1 MGRIANVTNGAVSG
15 KVGPVVY
22 YEMKG
27 KAYVRAAMMPRAKG
41 SWSAEQT
48 GVRKKVSQV
57 AAIWRQLDKNP
68 VKEIWARAAEQMS
81 AYNLFLKTNLPAF
94 KGEEMQ
100 ADPEFFHLTAGA
112 LPLPHH
118 LNAEVLEGNTTKWQV
133 SWKDDSG
140 YQLSQAEDELMV
152 IFAHDGKFT
161 HPVATGA
168 HRSQEKALIQV
179 PAEIKNLQGIHLFFA
194 AAKRGIYSADQ
205 FFGVER

>member
-48 GVRKKVSQV
+48 GVRKKVSRV

-68 VKEIWARAAEQMS
+68 VKEIWAKAAEQMS

-94 KGEEMQ
+94 KGGAIQ
-100 ADPEFFHLTAGA
+100 PDPEFFHLTAGQ

-118 LNAEVLEGNTTKWQV
+118 LNAAIVPENGSTWQII
-133 SWKDDSG
+133 WKDDSG
-140 YQLSQAEDELMV
+140 YLLSQAEDELMV
-152 IFAHDGKFT
+152 IFAHEGKFT
-161 HPVATGA
+161 HPVASGA
-168 HRSQEKALIQV
+168 FRMQEKASVKV
-179 PAEIKNLQGIHLFFA
+179 PAEIKNLQGIYLFFA
-194 AAKRGIYSADQ
+194 SAKRGIYSADQ
-205 FFGVER
+205 FFGV

>member
-27 KAYVRAAMMPRAKG
+27 KAYVRAAMMPRAKD

-48 GVRKKVSQV
+48 GVRKKVSRV
-57 AAIWRQLDKNP
+57 AALWRHLDKNP
-68 VKEIWARAAEQMS
+68 VRDIWAKAAQGMS

-94 KGEEMQ
+94 KGEALQLDM
-100 ADPEFFHLTAGA
+100 EFFHLTAGE

-118 LNAEVLEGNTTKWQV
+118 LNAVAAEEGAFSWQV

-140 YQLSQAEDELMV
+140 YLLAEPGDELMA
-152 IFAHDGKFT
+152 IFAYGERFT
-161 HPVATGA
+161 NPVATGA
-168 HRSQEKALIQV
+168 LRSQGNAQV
-179 PAEIKNLQGIHLFFA
+179 QAPATLKDLKGIHLFFA
-194 AAKRGIYSADQ
+194 SPERKIYSPDQ
-205 FFGVER
+205 FFGV

>member
-27 KAYVRAAMMPRAKG
+27 KAYVRAAMMPRAKE
-41 SWSAEQT
+41 SWSSEQK
-48 GVRKKVSQV
+48 GVRKKVSRV
-57 AAIWRQLDKNP
+57 AALWRQLDKNP
-68 VKEIWARAAEQMS
+68 VREIWAQAAEQMS

-94 KGEEMQ
+94 KGEMIQ
-100 ADPEFFHLTAGA
+100 PDPEFFHLTAGQ

-118 LNAEVLEGNTTKWQV
+118 LNAVAAQGDASSWQV

-140 YQLSQAEDELMV
+140 YLLSQPEDELMV

-168 HRSQEKALIQV
+168 LRSQENATVQV

-194 AAKRGIYSADQ
+194 APKRKIYSSDQ
-205 FFGVER
+205 FFN